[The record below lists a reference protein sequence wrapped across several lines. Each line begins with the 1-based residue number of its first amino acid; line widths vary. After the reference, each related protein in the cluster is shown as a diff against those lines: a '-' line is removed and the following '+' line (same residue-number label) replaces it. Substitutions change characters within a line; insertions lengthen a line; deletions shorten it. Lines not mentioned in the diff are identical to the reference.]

1 MVILLLVQVILA
13 ELVEQMVIQLEQL
26 EREALVVAVV
36 EQNQVHRLVE
46 QVVLEK

>member
-13 ELVEQMVIQLEQL
+13 ELAEQMVIQLEQL
-26 EREALVVAVV
+26 ELEALVVAEVV
-36 EQNQVHRLVE
+36 LNQVHLLVE